1 MNFFTFSLVFPSSS
15 GPIPDG
21 ADAVVQVEDT
31 EEVNHTAAES
41 KRVKI
46 LVQTNKGVDIRPVV
60 GFSLSL
66 LSPFYSHTYLGF
78 YVNWYTTFSP
88 LDYTLYGLVVSYMC
102 IKLQMLDSIPAVKT
116 ALIQGFRSCVIFCLK
131 DVMP

>member
-1 MNFFTFSLVFPSSS
+1 MNFLTFSLVFPPSS

-66 LSPFYSHTYLGF
+66 LSPFYSHTY
-78 YVNWYTTFSP
+78 NQEA
-88 LDYTLYGLVVSYMC
+88 LVFV
-102 IKLQMLDSIPAVKT
+102 
-116 ALIQGFRSCVIFCLK
+116 
-131 DVMP
+131 

>member
-1 MNFFTFSLVFPSSS
+1 MNFLTFSLVFPPSS

-66 LSPFYSHTYLGF
+66 LSPFYSHTY
-78 YVNWYTTFSP
+78 NQEA
-88 LDYTLYGLVVSYMC
+88 LVFM
-102 IKLQMLDSIPAVKT
+102 
-116 ALIQGFRSCVIFCLK
+116 
-131 DVMP
+131 

>member
-1 MNFFTFSLVFPSSS
+1 MNFLTFSLVFPPSS

-66 LSPFYSHTYLGF
+66 LSPFYSHTH
-78 YVNWYTTFSP
+78 NQEA
-88 LDYTLYGLVVSYMC
+88 LVFM
-102 IKLQMLDSIPAVKT
+102 
-116 ALIQGFRSCVIFCLK
+116 
-131 DVMP
+131 

>member
-1 MNFFTFSLVFPSSS
+1 MIFVTAIQIGFSCRNIKVCVDYLAFPLVFLPSS

-31 EEVNHTAAES
+31 EEVKHSAMES

-60 GFSLSL
+60 GFSQSPLSL
-66 LSPFYSHTYLGF
+66 LFTDTHKIKRPWF
-78 YVNWYTTFSP
+78 
-88 LDYTLYGLVVSYMC
+88 LYN
-102 IKLQMLDSIPAVKT
+102 
-116 ALIQGFRSCVIFCLK
+116 LIHNF
-131 DVMP
+131 

>member
-1 MNFFTFSLVFPSSS
+1 MNFLTFSLVFPPSS

-60 GFSLSL
+60 GFSLL
-66 LSPFYSHTYLGF
+66 FTVTHTIKRPWFLCK
-78 YVNWYTTFSP
+78 
-88 LDYTLYGLVVSYMC
+88 LVHN
-102 IKLQMLDSIPAVKT
+102 
-116 ALIQGFRSCVIFCLK
+116 F
-131 DVMP
+131 